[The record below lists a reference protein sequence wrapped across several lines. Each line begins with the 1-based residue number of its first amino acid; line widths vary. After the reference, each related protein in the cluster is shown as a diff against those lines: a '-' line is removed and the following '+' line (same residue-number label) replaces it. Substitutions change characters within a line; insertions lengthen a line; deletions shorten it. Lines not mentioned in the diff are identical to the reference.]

1 MPLNVQSTSNCYW
14 FGPDLRSTFYSFVQV
29 FQLEL
34 TDPERAN
41 PAEKNLAAHCPAAGR
56 LNWGDRPNATHPG

>member
-1 MPLNVQSTSNCYW
+1 M
-14 FGPDLRSTFYSFVQV
+14 FYSFFVQV